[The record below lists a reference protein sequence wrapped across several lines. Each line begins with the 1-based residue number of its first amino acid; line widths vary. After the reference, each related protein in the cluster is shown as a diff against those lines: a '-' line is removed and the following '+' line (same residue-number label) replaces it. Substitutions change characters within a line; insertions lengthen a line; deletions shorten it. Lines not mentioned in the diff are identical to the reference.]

1 MKTMFFIRHGKS
13 NWKIP
18 SLTDRERPLNDR
30 GKRDAPFMA
39 RLLQERGVKPDVI
52 ISSPA
57 VRAMTTTRFISREL
71 LYPQERVV
79 IDESLYLGTVEDL
92 LSVVHSIQNSVNVA
106 MIVGHNPALTLCA
119 DLLSGR
125 DPDNIPTCGVVC
137 IELHSERWDEVNRG
151 SGTIRYFEYP
161 KKYFR

>member
-18 SLTDRERPLNDR
+18 ALTDRERPLNDR

-39 RLLQERGVKPDVI
+39 RLLRERGVMPDLI

-71 LYPQERVV
+71 MYPEARIVV
-79 IDESLYLGTVEDL
+79 DESLYPGTVEDIL
-92 LSVVHSIQNSVNVA
+92 RVIHAIQSSLNVA
-106 MIVGHNPALTLCA
+106 MIVGHNPALTLSA
-119 DLLSGR
+119 DFITGR
-125 DPDNIPTCGVVC
+125 DFDNIPTCGVVC
-137 IELHSERWDEVNRG
+137 IDLQDEGWDNVDRG
-151 SGTIRYFEYP
+151 RGKIRYFEYP